1 MEAKESTP
9 RLDVQEILPSL
20 GVFGDAMS
28 TTSSSSQNDSE
39 SFVERLVLSTNDLVE
54 QLDQLNDNIVKQFD
68 SSERLLREELFEQK
82 SKERPNESLAYN
94 SSFKEMNIIL
104 EEMKKTME
112 ELLELTENGL
122 SDLSDNDLDIDDN
135 RRRGRRGRGGRLGRL
150 GRLGRFITRPLAAIG
165 TTAAI
170 GIGGAVAF
178 TGAAVVGL
186 NAGAEQIYAEG
197 SEPLKMLENQ
207 YGMKAIKNK
216 DGHFIEAY
224 EINGKRYP
232 ANKIPKEYQTLLDA
246 YGPTARPGDGRTNA
260 ALKAIKDN
268 PQIYESLK
276 TNQPKYDAATQKAI
290 DKFNDGGGD
299 FGGGGASAPYITP
312 NALSPTDTQKMFP
325 EQFAASQAQTP
336 LAQNLVTGAAM
347 ANAAKPEYSTI
358 EPEMTVTSKRINEIA
373 KPEYSTIKAETPVAA
388 KINELLKPEIATT
401 NLNQTLNTV
410 NQTQSMLA
418 NSPIMNSESDESI
431 QTRLEKSSEF
441 SDVMMKSAT
450 SNFSE
455 QMSSKIEE
463 YTRTVDKMESSTIT
477 APPIIMGNSGGAS
490 QAAPLSPSLSSFQS
504 MGIIG
509 TDEVPDPNY
518 FGGSLE
524 LELMI

>member
-28 TTSSSSQNDSE
+28 TTSNSSQNDSE
-39 SFVERLVLSTNDLVE
+39 SFVKHLVFSTNDLVE

-68 SSERLLREELFEQK
+68 SSERLLKEELFEQK

-122 SDLSDNDLDIDDN
+122 SNLNTDTGANIDIDKRN
-135 RRRGRRGRGGRLGRL
+135 SNKGKGRGSRGPRKFNFRPV
-150 GRLGRFITRPLAAIG
+150 ITPIAAIG
-165 TTAAI
+165 AGGALAATTAGVA
-170 GIGGAVAF
+170 GID
-178 TGAAVVGL
+178 
-186 NAGAEQIYAEG
+186 AGAKQIYNEG
-197 SEPLKMLENQ
+197 NEPLKMLENQ
-207 YGMKAIKNK
+207 YGMKAIKN
-216 DGHFIEAY
+216 EAGFTESY
-224 EINGKRYP
+224 KIGDVEYP
-232 ANKIPKEYQTLLDA
+232 ANKLPKQYQNLLDA
-246 YGPTARPGDGRTNA
+246 YGPAARPGDGRTNA

-268 PQIYESLK
+268 AQIYESLK
-276 TNQPKYDAATQKAI
+276 INQPKYDDATQKAI
-290 DKFNDGGGD
+290 DKFNGGGGD
-299 FGGGGASAPYITP
+299 FGGGGASAPYTTP
-312 NALSPTDTQKMFP
+312 NALSLTDTQKMFP
-325 EQFAASQAQTP
+325 EQFAAAQAQTP
-336 LAQNLVTGAAM
+336 LAQNLVTGVAM

-401 NLNQTLNTV
+401 NLNQALNTV